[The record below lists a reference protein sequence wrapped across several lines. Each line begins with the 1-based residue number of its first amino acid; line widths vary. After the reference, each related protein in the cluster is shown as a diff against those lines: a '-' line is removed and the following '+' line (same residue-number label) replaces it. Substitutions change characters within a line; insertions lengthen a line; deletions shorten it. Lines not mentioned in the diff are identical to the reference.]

1 MNVLVN
7 EGRRWFLISVAESDS
22 APSLSRTSAERG
34 GGAEEKTTSNPLFL
48 AVLLLHLKG
57 VRLYLASSRGK
68 KMKSWIGTHT
78 DAVIDVARIYS
89 SVLLMTRSGCT
100 QTGSLSFPLQVV

>member
-34 GGAEEKTTSNPLFL
+34 GGAEEKMTSNPLFI
-48 AVLLLHLKG
+48 AVPLLHLKG
-57 VRLYLASSRGK
+57 GSVISRFQQREENEILD
-68 KMKSWIGTHT
+68 WHAHRCC
-78 DAVIDVARIYS
+78 D
-89 SVLLMTRSGCT
+89 
-100 QTGSLSFPLQVV
+100 